1 MRSNT
6 FHDVMNPPHI
16 QAFRSRR
23 PINPL
28 RLSGFMILLALF
40 AACAHSPDVQNNK
53 RNIQLETFEAAWS
66 RIGETYYDPEMNG
79 LDWVLLHDQLVD
91 EAAKAKNNGELRV
104 VLKQLL
110 EPLGESH
117 FAILPAEVYSQPTE
131 PEQLTSTDQ
140 EGAPFHGSLGLKI
153 TVKDGQAIVREVDPQ
168 SDAYAKGL
176 RVGSR
181 IVTIDNTN
189 ITAQLDQLGAE
200 ITDKRALEFHA
211 TRMINGLLQVESP
224 STTPLELESPEG
236 EGTQLDLKPHAIE
249 GTPQKMGMLPEF
261 LTVYES
267 KLMANNEIG
276 FVRFTEWAPPIVE
289 RFTESVAEFNTAGAT
304 KGLIIDLRENP
315 GGVAALSMGVAG
327 HFVKKRGESLGV
339 MQDKTMTLNL
349 KIFPRPRSQRWEGP
363 VVILIDGLSAS
374 TSEIFAAGL
383 QDLNEA
389 TVIGSQ
395 SAGMALASM
404 IEALPNGDRLQ
415 FVIWNLTRTNG
426 ERVEGAGVTPD
437 IVIDSTPASFQNGQ
451 DPVIQAALDF
461 LLTEQS
467 GKPE

>member
-1 MRSNT
+1 
-6 FHDVMNPPHI
+6 MNLLLIHP
-16 QAFRSRR
+16 FRLPR
-23 PINPL
+23 PSKPL
-28 RLSGFMILLALF
+28 RLCGLMVFLSIWP
-40 AACAHSPDVQNNK
+40 ACAHSPKAQNNVQ
-53 RNIQLETFEAAWS
+53 NIQLETFEAAWS

-79 LDWVLLHDQLVD
+79 LDWVSLHDQLVG
-91 EAAKAKNNGELRV
+91 EAAKAQNNSELRL

-117 FAILPAEVYSQPTE
+117 FAILPSEIYSEPAQTE
-131 PEQLTSTDQ
+131 QIASTEQDGLS
-140 EGAPFHGSLGLKI
+140 FHGSLGLKI
-153 TVKDGQAIVREVDPQ
+153 SFKDGQAIVREVDPK
-168 SDAYAKGL
+168 SDAYAQGL

-181 IVTIDNTN
+181 LVSINNVN
-189 ITAQLDQLGAE
+189 IRARLDQLQKE
-200 ITDKRALEFHA
+200 ITDERALEFHG
-211 TRMINGLLQVESP
+211 TRMINGLLEVASQ

-236 EGTQLDLKPHAIE
+236 GVAHLDLKPHAIE
-249 GTPQKMGMLPEF
+249 GTSHKMGMLPEF

-267 KLMANNEIG
+267 KMIANNAVG

-289 RFTESVAEFNTAGAT
+289 RFTESVAEFNAAGAT

-327 HFVKKRGESLGV
+327 HLVKKRGQSLGV
-339 MQDKTMTLNL
+339 MQDKTVTLNL

-363 VVILIDGLSAS
+363 VVILMDGLSAS

-389 TVIGSQ
+389 TIIGSQ

-404 IEALPNGDRLQ
+404 IEILPNGDRLQ

-426 ERVEGAGVTPD
+426 ERVEGAGVTPN
-437 IVIDSTPASFQNGQ
+437 IVVHSTPASFQNGQ
-451 DPVIQAALDF
+451 DPVIEAALDF
-461 LLTEQS
+461 LLAE
-467 GKPE
+467 